1 MNRYLYRLDSIIQF
15 ILANPLIAANL
26 RSLLTYSSV
35 MLFIF
40 FAGFVSVSING
51 YISETLSINI
61 VESSSDLE
69 EAGADEL
76 SEETSVTVAVKK
88 GETLLS
94 ILKNQK
100 LSQNEISQIVELVSK
115 ANFGV
120 LKIGQQITFDY
131 ELKLLEDESDD
142 LATEIRLLTNVNIV
156 IDKLNFVDIIRDGDF
171 FTIKNTTIPV
181 NKFVTKSSAVINSSL
196 MSALKSI
203 GLSTNAIIELIN
215 AYSYQIDFQRQ
226 IQSGDTVT
234 VITEKFMTKD
244 GEFSH
249 HGKIL
254 YASLT
259 LSGKEYNI
267 YRYKH
272 DNVAD
277 GFFSEEGKSVKRSL
291 LKTPVN
297 VMRIS
302 SQYGKRLHP
311 VDGYT
316 KMHRGVDFSAPEG
329 TPIYAAGD
337 GVITELGWKSGY
349 GRWIQIKHS
358 ATLSTAYAH
367 SKSFAKN
374 MKVGSKV
381 KQGQIIAYVGRSGK
395 TTGAH
400 LHYEVKIDGRH
411 VNPMSIKTTPGI
423 ELAGNTLEKFQKFKT
438 KFQKLSAK
446 LDQKVEIAENEM
458 LALN

>member
-1 MNRYLYRLDSIIQF
+1 VGL
-15 ILANPLIAANL
+15 
-26 RSLLTYSSV
+26 
-35 MLFIF
+35 
-40 FAGFVSVSING
+40 
-51 YISETLSINI
+51 
-61 VESSSDLE
+61 
-69 EAGADEL
+69 
-76 SEETSVTVAVKK
+76 
-88 GETLLS
+88 
-94 ILKNQK
+94 
-100 LSQNEISQIVELVSK
+100 NEDRAK
-115 ANFGV
+115 R
-120 LKIGQQITFDY
+120 
-131 ELKLLEDESDD
+131 KLLEDESDD